1 MNIKQLERLKVD
13 IAGMRT
19 TLEEDRQGVLP
30 IEEEIDKLEVVV
42 LEELKVLV
50 WGRYLER
57 EAERET

>member
-1 MNIKQLERLKVD
+1 MNIKQLERLKAD

-50 WGRYLER
+50 WGRYLET
-57 EAERET
+57 EAKG